1 MAILEMTEP
10 RLKLFSAVCSNLVT
24 ASIIGLVNSWHAPI
38 HLFVYLVCTIIL
50 CALVLNAER
59 ALSQFP

>member
-1 MAILEMTEP
+1 MAVFAMTQP

-24 ASIIGLVNSWHAPI
+24 ASIIGVVNSLNSPI
-38 HLFVYLVCTIIL
+38 YLIIFVLWTIVL
-50 CALVLNAER
+50 CALALNAER